1 MVHYVDE
8 NGNVIKTP
16 VVDTEN
22 GTVGG
27 DYDTSD
33 NRPKVIVFNGKR
45 YILVESRIPNNAKGK
60 VVEGETHVTYVYKQ
74 ENEEPTTPTTP
85 NQPTTPSTT
94 PVTETTKVTPKTSA
108 ILPETGEST
117 SALALVGLALLG
129 TVAVA
134 SRRRKEK

>member
-1 MVHYVDE
+1 
-8 NGNVIKTP
+8 
-16 VVDTEN
+16 
-22 GTVGG
+22 
-27 DYDTSD
+27 
-33 NRPKVIVFNGKR
+33 
-45 YILVESRIPNNAKGK
+45 K

-94 PVTETTKVTPKTSA
+94 PVTETTKVTPKTNA

>member
-1 MVHYVDE
+1 
-8 NGNVIKTP
+8 
-16 VVDTEN
+16 
-22 GTVGG
+22 
-27 DYDTSD
+27 
-33 NRPKVIVFNGKR
+33 VFNGKR

-74 ENEEPTTPTTP
+74 ENEEPTTP
-85 NQPTTPSTT
+85 STT

-117 SALALVGLALLG
+117 STLALVGLALLG